1 MEEKEIEKTKRVNP
15 FLEQYKTPHETVPFD
30 KIKLED
36 YEEAF
41 LEGIRRD
48 DEQIEKTINNPAEP
62 TFDNTII
69 NVDDDKDGYYDLL
82 SRVSTVFFNL
92 LSAETNDEMDA
103 LAQKMQPILTKHA
116 NDVRLNK
123 KLFERIK
130 AVHDNHRELPV
141 EVDSL
146 KATMQDPTI
155 NHYKVIGLAGDWATT
170 SELGDFNVE
179 FVVPS
184 KAKDLLAA
192 MFGNDAVSDL
202 TKVTLKTGDTDLDA
216 TTGFTGVALEPKKF
230 KIQGTIAIVDD
241 NNALYRQIRFSFRR
255 HIPTYYQIPQDLSM
269 D

>member
-1 MEEKEIEKTKRVNP
+1 MKKIEELKDIFVGPKTLLYAKAITD
-15 FLEQYKTPHETVPFD
+15 LSK
-30 KIKLED
+30 
-36 YEEAF
+36 
-41 LEGIRRD
+41 
-48 DEQIEKTINNPAEP
+48 P
-62 TFDNTII
+62 TLDITA
-69 NVDDDKDGYYDLL
+69 DL
-82 SRVSTVFFNL
+82 
-92 LSAETNDEMDA
+92 
-103 LAQKMQPILTKHA
+103 
-116 NDVRLNK
+116 
-123 KLFERIK
+123 
-130 AVHDNHRELPV
+130 ELPV

-146 KATMQDPTI
+146 KATMEDPTI

-241 NNALYRQIRFSFRR
+241 TKTNVMVITNIALYATLQWDETGTKPVAFKFSGS
-255 HIPTYYQIPQDLSM
+255 IEGAGKKSIAWLTKAAA
-269 D
+269 

>member
-1 MEEKEIEKTKRVNP
+1 MKKIEELKDIFVGPKT
-15 FLEQYKTPHETVPFD
+15 LLY
-30 KIKLED
+30 
-36 YEEAF
+36 A
-41 LEGIRRD
+41 
-48 DEQIEKTINNPAEP
+48 KTI
-62 TFDNTII
+62 T
-69 NVDDDKDGYYDLL
+69 DLSKTTL
-82 SRVSTVFFNL
+82 DITADL
-92 LSAETNDEMDA
+92 
-103 LAQKMQPILTKHA
+103 
-116 NDVRLNK
+116 
-123 KLFERIK
+123 
-130 AVHDNHRELPV
+130 ELPV

-241 NNALYRQIRFSFRR
+241 TKTNVMVITNIALYATLLWDDTGTKPVAFKFSGS
-255 HIPTYYQIPQDLSM
+255 IEGAGKKSIAWLTKAAGA
-269 D
+269 

>member
-1 MEEKEIEKTKRVNP
+1 MAMKKIEELKDIFVGPKTLLYAKAITD
-15 FLEQYKTPHETVPFD
+15 LSKTTLD
-30 KIKLED
+30 IT
-36 YEEAF
+36 A
-41 LEGIRRD
+41 
-48 DEQIEKTINNPAEP
+48 
-62 TFDNTII
+62 
-69 NVDDDKDGYYDLL
+69 DL
-82 SRVSTVFFNL
+82 
-92 LSAETNDEMDA
+92 
-103 LAQKMQPILTKHA
+103 
-116 NDVRLNK
+116 
-123 KLFERIK
+123 
-130 AVHDNHRELPV
+130 ELPV

-192 MFGNDAVSDL
+192 MFGNDAVSEL

-241 NNALYRQIRFSFRR
+241 TKTNVMVITNLALYATLQWDETGTKPVAFKFSGS
-255 HIPTYYQIPQDLSM
+255 IEGAGKKSIAWLTKAAA
-269 D
+269 

>member
-1 MEEKEIEKTKRVNP
+1 MAMKKIEELKDIFVGPKTLLYAKAITD
-15 FLEQYKTPHETVPFD
+15 LSKTTLD
-30 KIKLED
+30 IT
-36 YEEAF
+36 A
-41 LEGIRRD
+41 
-48 DEQIEKTINNPAEP
+48 
-62 TFDNTII
+62 
-69 NVDDDKDGYYDLL
+69 DL
-82 SRVSTVFFNL
+82 
-92 LSAETNDEMDA
+92 
-103 LAQKMQPILTKHA
+103 
-116 NDVRLNK
+116 
-123 KLFERIK
+123 
-130 AVHDNHRELPV
+130 ELPV

-241 NNALYRQIRFSFRR
+241 TKTNVMVITNIALYATLQWDDTGTKPVAFKFSGS
-255 HIPTYYQIPQDLSM
+255 IEGAGKKSIAWLKKAAA
-269 D
+269 

>member
-1 MEEKEIEKTKRVNP
+1 MKKIEELKDIFVGPKTLLYAKAITD
-15 FLEQYKTPHETVPFD
+15 LSKTTLD
-30 KIKLED
+30 IT
-36 YEEAF
+36 A
-41 LEGIRRD
+41 
-48 DEQIEKTINNPAEP
+48 
-62 TFDNTII
+62 
-69 NVDDDKDGYYDLL
+69 DL
-82 SRVSTVFFNL
+82 
-92 LSAETNDEMDA
+92 
-103 LAQKMQPILTKHA
+103 
-116 NDVRLNK
+116 
-123 KLFERIK
+123 
-130 AVHDNHRELPV
+130 ELPV

-192 MFGNDAVSDL
+192 MFGNDAVSDI

-241 NNALYRQIRFSFRR
+241 TKTNVMVITNIALYATLQWDETGTKPVAFKFSGS
-255 HIPTYYQIPQDLSM
+255 IEGAGKKSIAWLTKAAGA
-269 D
+269 

>member
-1 MEEKEIEKTKRVNP
+1 MAMKKIEELKDIFVGPKTLLYAKAITD
-15 FLEQYKTPHETVPFD
+15 LSKTTLD
-30 KIKLED
+30 IT
-36 YEEAF
+36 A
-41 LEGIRRD
+41 
-48 DEQIEKTINNPAEP
+48 
-62 TFDNTII
+62 
-69 NVDDDKDGYYDLL
+69 DL
-82 SRVSTVFFNL
+82 
-92 LSAETNDEMDA
+92 
-103 LAQKMQPILTKHA
+103 
-116 NDVRLNK
+116 
-123 KLFERIK
+123 
-130 AVHDNHRELPV
+130 ELPV

-216 TTGFTGVALEPKKF
+216 ATGFTGVALEPKKF

-241 NNALYRQIRFSFRR
+241 TKTNVMVITNIALYATLQWDETGTKPVAFKFSGS
-255 HIPTYYQIPQDLSM
+255 IEGAGKKSIAWLTKAAGA
-269 D
+269 

>member
-1 MEEKEIEKTKRVNP
+1 MAMKKIEELKDIFVGPKTLLYAKAITD
-15 FLEQYKTPHETVPFD
+15 LSKTTLD
-30 KIKLED
+30 IT
-36 YEEAF
+36 A
-41 LEGIRRD
+41 
-48 DEQIEKTINNPAEP
+48 
-62 TFDNTII
+62 
-69 NVDDDKDGYYDLL
+69 DL
-82 SRVSTVFFNL
+82 
-92 LSAETNDEMDA
+92 
-103 LAQKMQPILTKHA
+103 
-116 NDVRLNK
+116 
-123 KLFERIK
+123 
-130 AVHDNHRELPV
+130 ELPV

-241 NNALYRQIRFSFRR
+241 TKTNVMVITNIALYATLQWDDTGTKPVAFKFSGS
-255 HIPTYYQIPQDLSM
+255 IEGAGKKSIAWLTKASAS
-269 D
+269 